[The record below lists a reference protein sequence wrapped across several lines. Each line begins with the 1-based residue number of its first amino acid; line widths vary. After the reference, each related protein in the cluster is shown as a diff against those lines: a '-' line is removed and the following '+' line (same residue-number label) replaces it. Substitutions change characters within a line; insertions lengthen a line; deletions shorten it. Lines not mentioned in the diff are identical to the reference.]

1 MVKTNHLRSN
11 MKNIKQIREEFNNI
25 EGPIVEDHEFS
36 MARSELKSIID
47 NAQHLLGLLKGEGD
61 LEAWMQSKITKAAD
75 YLTSV
80 HDNIASGE
88 SDIKEDHDEKEA
100 EKASFDK
107 KIPFMIMLKR
117 KSIRQFPNNQTVAL
131 YYAQNIDRYISI
143 PFGKKAETVIAEAK
157 DKSLD
162 AFVKA
167 HIAKGG
173 TIQTE
178 KGKKIGGQEALD
190 YLSKKPAK
198 PQIQKAE
205 PVATPASKPVP
216 HTGTDDTDTD
226 KPPKTPKPPIPLHH
240 VQKYIKLMANDNHR
254 EAKEFARSLH
264 AEHGKKAVRQM
275 KNDAEPHIEKAKF
288 QKTKSIRNVTGAIHQ
303 VSGGD
308 PAATIGGL
316 AGVGLG
322 AYYMAKTG
330 ISVGNVSSMIGGGL
344 MLGSLMEGAAFLGP
358 WGIGIAL
365 AGGIASSVFGW

>member
-1 MVKTNHLRSN
+1 

-80 HDNIASGE
+80 HDNISSGE

-143 PFGKKAETVIAEAK
+143 PFGKKAETVIAEA
-157 DKSLD
+157 
-162 AFVKA
+162 
-167 HIAKGG
+167 
-173 TIQTE
+173 
-178 KGKKIGGQEALD
+178 
-190 YLSKKPAK
+190 
-198 PQIQKAE
+198 
-205 PVATPASKPVP
+205 VATPASEPVP

-226 KPPKTPKPPIPLHH
+226 KPPKTAKPPIPLHH

-264 AEHGKKAVRQM
+264 DEHGKDAVRQM

-316 AGVGLG
+316 AGAVVG
-322 AYYMAKTG
+322 KTAE
-330 ISVGNVSSMIGGGL
+330 VLTRPVRR
-344 MLGSLMEGAAFLGP
+344 
-358 WGIGIAL
+358 L
-365 AGGIASSVFGW
+365 ATDKVIKPVAQKVAQLI